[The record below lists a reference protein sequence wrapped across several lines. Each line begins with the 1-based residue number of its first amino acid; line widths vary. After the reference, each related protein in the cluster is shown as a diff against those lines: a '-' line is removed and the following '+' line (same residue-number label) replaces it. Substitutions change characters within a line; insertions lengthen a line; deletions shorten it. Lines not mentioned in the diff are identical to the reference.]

1 MTMLVLALAFLVLGS
16 LALAWGT
23 DSRDPMTDDHLR

>member
-1 MTMLVLALAFLVLGS
+1 MTMLILALAFLALGAF
-16 LALAWGT
+16 ALAWGT